1 MVFDFNVALKG
12 MGGDE
17 SLLRETLQDF
27 IDYYGDAGAKI
38 RSSVAENA
46 HYDAE
51 ILAHTIKGLGGT
63 FAAPRLRDSA
73 LALERALHA
82 GELEGLDQKVNDF
95 DQTVETMVSDIH
107 SFLKS

>member
-1 MVFDFNVALKG
+1 MVFDSEVALQG

-27 IDYYGDAGAKI
+27 INYYGDAGEKI
-38 RSSVAENA
+38 RSSVAENS

-73 LALERALHA
+73 LALEQALHA
-82 GELEGLDQKVNDF
+82 GELEGLDQKVDDF
-95 DQTVETMVSDIH
+95 DQAVETMVADIS

>member
-1 MVFDFNVALKG
+1 MVFDSKIALQG
-12 MGGDE
+12 MGSDE

-27 IDYYGDAGAKI
+27 IDYYADAGEKI
-38 RSSVAENA
+38 RSSVAE
-46 HYDAE
+46 HHHHDAE

-95 DQTVETMVSDIH
+95 DQTVEMMVTDINN
-107 SFLKS
+107 FLKS